1 MILGKSVPQELE
13 PFLRR
18 VHELE
23 QLQVLGGNRPRIHH
37 RLEVQHLAPVFL
49 PIDRNQNLLREL
61 LRLRQRQNLKKF
73 IQCPKSTRENHQ
85 SLREIR
91 KPELA
96 HKEIMEFEIKRWSDV
111 RVWVLFEGQMNIQ

>member
-49 PIDRNQNLLREL
+49 PIDRNQNLLR
-61 LRLRQRQNLKKF
+61 QPQNLKKF

-111 RVWVLFEGQMNIQ
+111 RV